1 MNTSEHFVGSAQ
13 NTAGKAAW
21 ICLAIAWLMFLVPV
35 PGTGLFIGW
44 PLNLVAFILA
54 IVAMS
59 THGAQGGI
67 WQLLASLVVSPIV
80 YLIGFGVLA
89 GFFGMAGQM

>member
-1 MNTSEHFVGSAQ
+1 MSTSGQFVGPAP

-21 ICLAIAWLMFLVPV
+21 ICLAIAWLMFLVPM
-35 PGTGLFIGW
+35 PGTGLLIGW
-44 PLNLVAFILA
+44 PLNLVAFVLA

-67 WQLLASLVVSPIV
+67 WQLLASLVVSPV
-80 YLIGFGVLA
+80 MYLIGFGVMA
-89 GFFGMAGQM
+89 AFFGMAGQL